1 MPNPKRKHSP
11 HRRDCRRSANSKLS
25 MPNPSKCP
33 NCNVAKLPHRVCSG
47 CGFYNGEFVVISK
60 NVKKS
65 DEAQQQGLVKK

>member
-1 MPNPKRKHSP
+1 
-11 HRRDCRRSANSKLS
+11 